1 MPARQVDDREPAKA
15 KSEGS
20 SDVVSL
26 VIRTSM
32 HKGLGHRLDVT
43 AEDGLQTSKVKL
55 SANTAHIVRF
65 KSRLAQ
71 SFPLSELLRL
81 LLKYESQSLKN
92 KLCANKWV
100 RNA

>member
-1 MPARQVDDREPAKA
+1 
-15 KSEGS
+15 
-20 SDVVSL
+20 
-26 VIRTSM
+26 M

-43 AEDGLQTSKVKL
+43 AADGLQTSKVKL

-71 SFPLSELLRL
+71 SFPLLEPLRL

-92 KLCANKWV
+92 KALRKPVGPKCGPK
-100 RNA
+100 RFHS